1 MSIASAPP
9 QTEAVE
15 WRKDTKPVPYE
26 EAVSVMEARV
36 RAIRAGSA
44 PELIWLLEHP
54 ALYTAGTSAREGD
67 LVEPVLPVHYTGR
80 GGQWTYHGP
89 GQRVAY
95 VMLDISRRGGD
106 LRAFVHN
113 LEEWLIR
120 TLAQFDVKGERRAGR
135 IGIWVADPSGAE
147 NKIAA
152 IGVRVR
158 RGVSYHGVSLNV
170 APDLAQYRGIVP
182 CGVREHG
189 VTSLAA
195 LGIKPTMAA
204 VDKVLHAEFAAVL
217 AAP

>member
-15 WRKDTKPVPYE
+15 WRKNTKPVPYE

-106 LRAFVHN
+106 LRAFVQN

-120 TLAQFDVKGERRAGR
+120 TLARFDVKGERRAGR

-170 APDLAQYRGIVP
+170 APDLTHYRGIVP

-195 LGIKPTMAA
+195 LGIKPGMAA
-204 VDKVLHAEFAAVL
+204 VDDALRADFGAVFS
-217 AAP
+217 

>member
-204 VDKVLHAEFAAVL
+204 VDKALHAEFAAVL